1 MKKNIHP
8 ELRYVIFRDASAD
21 KDFRML
27 STLTSDQSVVWKD
40 GETYP
45 LVMLDVSSE
54 SHPYYTGRE
63 RDAKAEGRV
72 AQFKRRY
79 SKAG

>member
-1 MKKNIHP
+1 MKKNLHP
-8 ELRYVIFRDASAD
+8 ELRYVIFRDTSAD

-27 STLTSDQSVVWKD
+27 STMQSDQTVVWKD

-63 RDAKAEGRV
+63 RDVTAESRV
-72 AQFKRRY
+72 AQFQRRY
-79 SKAG
+79 GKAG

>member
-8 ELRYVIFRDASAD
+8 ELRYVIFRDPSAD

-27 STLTSDQSVVWKD
+27 STLTSDKTVVWED

-45 LVMLDVSSE
+45 LVVLDVSSA
-54 SHPYYTGRE
+54 SHHAYTGYK
-63 RDAKAEGRV
+63 RDVSSEGRV

-79 SKAG
+79 RKAS